1 MTATDQPATTATTA
15 TAPTSPVDDPTAAGS
30 GPLDSAVPD
39 ADELETEAARVLPE
53 NVVGYFRGPT
63 GAYGVPTDADRW
75 SQVRFRPHVLRDTSA
90 LSLATTVLGTP
101 VSTPVLVAPMA
112 QQRAAHP
119 DGEVATA
126 RAALA
131 RGTLLGVSTN
141 TGVRF
146 ADVGAV
152 GAPWWFQVYV
162 MDDREA
168 TAQVVQQAAHDGAS
182 ALVLT
187 VDAPG
192 VDPRRPQHE
201 PRSWPDRYGMQVNL
215 PGGDTGQAV
224 FRGSRNLS
232 VDDIG
237 WLGELTG
244 LPVVVKGVL
253 RGDDAVRC
261 VDAGAAGV
269 VVSTHGGRCLNQT
282 VRTADALP
290 EVAAAV
296 GDRAEVYVDSGIRT
310 PEHVAAALCLGA
322 RAVFVGRPVLWALAT
337 GGSQR
342 VEQLLA
348 GIDTHLERALRS
360 LGVNSLD
367 ELGPDLVA

>member
-1 MTATDQPATTATTA
+1 MTVDA
-15 TAPTSPVDDPTAAGS
+15 PVDGG
-30 GPLDSAVPD
+30 GPLDRPLPD
-39 ADELETEAARVLPE
+39 VDALEAEAAEVLPE
-53 NVVGYFRGPT
+53 HVLGYFRGPT
-63 GAYGVPTDADRW
+63 GAYGIPTEAERW
-75 SQVRFRPHVLRDTSA
+75 SQLRFRPHVLRDTRR
-90 LSLATTVLGTP
+90 LSLATTVLGTE
-101 VSTPVLVAPMA
+101 VASPVLVAPMA

-126 RAALA
+126 RAVRR
-131 RGTLLGVSTN
+131 RGVLLGVSTN

-146 ADVGAV
+146 ADVAAV

-162 MDDREA
+162 MDDRA
-168 TAQVVQQAAHDGAS
+168 TTADVVQRAAAAGAS

-187 VDAPG
+187 VDTPG

-201 PRSWPDRYGMQVNL
+201 PRTWPDRYGMQANL
-215 PGGDTGQAV
+215 PGGDVGRAV
-224 FRGSRNLS
+224 FAGTRNLS

-237 WLGELTG
+237 WLADLTG

-253 RGDDAVRC
+253 RADDAVTC

-269 VVSTHGGRCLNQT
+269 IVSTHGGRCLSQST
-282 VRTADALP
+282 TSADALP

-296 GDRAEVYVDSGIRT
+296 GDRAEVYVDSGLRT

-322 RAVFVGRPVLWALAT
+322 RAVFLGRPVLWALAT
-337 GGSQR
+337 GGDAR

-348 GIDTHLERALRS
+348 GFDTRLEWVLRS
-360 LGVNSLD
+360 LGAGSLAD
-367 ELGPDLVA
+367 LGPDLVA

>member
-1 MTATDQPATTATTA
+1 MAVDVATDGGREQDRPL
-15 TAPTSPVDDPTAAGS
+15 PDVDA
-30 GPLDSAVPD
+30 
-39 ADELETEAARVLPE
+39 LEAEAEAVLPE
-53 NVVGYFRGPT
+53 HVVGYFRGPT
-63 GAYGVPTDADRW
+63 GAYGIPTEAERW
-75 SQVRFRPHVLRDTSA
+75 SQVRFRPHVLRNTTR
-90 LSLATTVLGTP
+90 LSLATTVQGTA
-101 VSTPVLVAPMA
+101 VATPVLVAPMA

-126 RAALA
+126 RAVRR

-162 MDDREA
+162 MDDRPM
-168 TAQVVQQAAHDGAS
+168 TADVVQQAAAEGAS
-182 ALVLT
+182 ALILT

-192 VDPRRPQHE
+192 VDPRRPQLE
-201 PRSWPDRYGMQVNL
+201 PRTWPERYGMQANL
-215 PGGDTGQAV
+215 PGGDTAGNIFPGA
-224 FRGSRNLS
+224 RNLS

-237 WLGELTG
+237 WLAGLTG

-253 RGDDAVRC
+253 RADDAARC

-269 VVSTHGGRCLNQT
+269 VVSTHGGRCLTQSIT
-282 VRTADALP
+282 SADALP
-290 EVAAAV
+290 EVAGAV
-296 GDRAEVYVDSGIRT
+296 GDRAEVYVDSGLRT

-322 RAVFVGRPVLWALAT
+322 RAVFLGRPVLWALAT
-337 GGSQR
+337 GGDAR

-348 GIDTHLERALRS
+348 GFDTQLERVLRS
-360 LGVNSLD
+360 LGVESLD
-367 ELGPDLVA
+367 DLGPDLLA

>member
-1 MTATDQPATTATTA
+1 M
-15 TAPTSPVDDPTAAGS
+15 
-30 GPLDSAVPD
+30 L
-39 ADELETEAARVLPE
+39 
-53 NVVGYFRGPT
+53 GYFRGPT
-63 GAYGVPTDADRW
+63 GAYGIPTEAERW
-75 SQVRFRPHVLRDTSA
+75 SQVRFRPHVLRDTTR

-101 VSTPVLVAPMA
+101 VASPVLVAPMA
-112 QQRAAHP
+112 QPRAAHP

-126 RAALA
+126 RAVRR
-131 RGTLLGVSTN
+131 RGVLLGVSTN

-146 ADVGAV
+146 ADVAAV

-162 MDDREA
+162 MDDRPM
-168 TAQVVQQAAHDGAS
+168 TADVVQRAAAEGAS

-192 VDPRRPQHE
+192 VDPRRPQLE
-201 PRSWPDRYGMQVNL
+201 PRTWPERYGMQANL
-215 PGGDTGQAV
+215 PGGDTGENK
-224 FRGSRNLS
+224 FRGARSLS

-237 WLGELTG
+237 WLSDLTG
-244 LPVVVKGVL
+244 LPVVVKGLL

-269 VVSTHGGRCLNQT
+269 VVSTHGGRCLTQSVT
-282 VRTADALP
+282 TADALP

-296 GDRAEVYVDSGIRT
+296 GDRAEVYADSGLRT

-322 RAVFVGRPVLWALAT
+322 RAVFLGRPVLWALAT
-337 GGSQR
+337 GGDAR

-348 GIDTHLERALRS
+348 GFDTQLERVLRQ
-360 LGVNSLD
+360 LGAGSLD
-367 ELGPDLVA
+367 DLGPDLVA

>member
-1 MTATDQPATTATTA
+1 MTDGTTGG
-15 TAPTSPVDDPTAAGS
+15 TAPEHVDDPDAAGRR
-30 GPLDSAVPD
+30 PLDAPVPD
-39 ADELETEAARVLPE
+39 ADTLEAEAAKVLPE
-53 NVVGYFRGPT
+53 HVLGYFRGPT
-63 GAYGVPTDADRW
+63 GAYGVPTESERW

-101 VSTPVLVAPMA
+101 VSSPVLVAPMA

-126 RAALA
+126 RAVRA

-146 ADVGAV
+146 GDVGAV

-168 TAQVVQQAAHDGAS
+168 TADVVRQAAHDGAS
-182 ALVLT
+182 AVVLT
-187 VDAPG
+187 VDTPG

-215 PGGDTGQAV
+215 PGGDTGQNV
-224 FRGSRNLS
+224 FRGTRNLS

-237 WLGELTG
+237 WLADLTG

-253 RGDDAVRC
+253 RGDDAERC

-269 VVSTHGGRCLNQT
+269 VVSTHGGRCLNQS
-282 VRTADALP
+282 VRSVDALP

-337 GGSQR
+337 GGSER

>member
-1 MTATDQPATTATTA
+1 VVDALPDTAR
-15 TAPTSPVDDPTAAGS
+15 PVDA
-30 GPLDSAVPD
+30 PLPD
-39 ADELETEAARVLPE
+39 VDELEAEAAAVLPE
-53 NVVGYFRGPT
+53 HVLGYFRGPT
-63 GAYGVPTDADRW
+63 GAYGIPTEAQRW
-75 SQVRFRPHVLRDTSA
+75 SQLRFRPHVLRDTGR

-101 VSTPVLVAPMA
+101 VRSPVLVAPMA

-119 DGEVATA
+119 EGEVATA
-126 RAALA
+126 RAVRA

-146 ADVGAV
+146 ADVAAV

-162 MDDREA
+162 MDDRA
-168 TAQVVQQAAHDGAS
+168 LTADVVQQAAGAGAS

-201 PRSWPDRYGMQVNL
+201 PRTWPDRFGMQVNL
-215 PGGDTGQAV
+215 PGGDTGANV

-232 VDDIG
+232 LDDIG
-237 WLGELTG
+237 WLAGLTG

-253 RGDDAVRC
+253 RGDDATAC

-269 VVSTHGGRCLNQT
+269 VVSTHGGRCLTQSIT
-282 VRTADALP
+282 SADALP
-290 EVAAAV
+290 EVVAAV
-296 GDRAEVYVDSGIRT
+296 GERAEVYVDSGLRT

-322 RAVFVGRPVLWALAT
+322 RAVFLGRPVLWALAT
-337 GGSQR
+337 GGDAR

-348 GIDTHLERALRS
+348 LIDDQLERVLRS
-360 LGVNSLD
+360 LGAASLAD
-367 ELGPDLVA
+367 LGPDLLG

>member
-1 MTATDQPATTATTA
+1 MTDGP
-15 TAPTSPVDDPTAAGS
+15 AGS
-30 GPLDSAVPD
+30 ARSVDRPLPD
-39 ADELETEAARVLPE
+39 VGALEAEAEAVLPE
-53 NVVGYFRGPT
+53 HVLGYFRGPT
-63 GAYGVPTDADRW
+63 GAYGVPTEAERW
-75 SQVRFRPHVLRDTSA
+75 SQLRFRPHVLRDTSR

-101 VSTPVLVAPMA
+101 VASPVLVAPMA

-126 RAALA
+126 RAVKA

-146 ADVGAV
+146 ADVAAV

-162 MDDREA
+162 MDDRA
-168 TAQVVQQAAHDGAS
+168 LTAEVVQSAAASGAT

-192 VDPRRPQHE
+192 TDPHRPQHE
-201 PRSWPDRYGMQVNL
+201 PRTWSDRFGMQVNL
-215 PGGDTGQAV
+215 PGGDTGGNV

-232 VDDIG
+232 LDDIG
-237 WLGELTG
+237 WLTRLTG

-253 RGDDAVRC
+253 RGDDALTC

-269 VVSTHGGRCLNQT
+269 VVSTHGGRVLTQST
-282 VRTADALP
+282 SSADALP

-296 GDRAEVYVDSGIRT
+296 GDRAEVYVDSGLRT

-322 RAVFVGRPVLWALAT
+322 RAVFLGRPVLWALAT
-337 GGSQR
+337 GGDAR

-348 GIDTHLERALRS
+348 LFDDQLERVLRS
-360 LGVNSLD
+360 LGVGSLAG
-367 ELGPDLVA
+367 LGPDLLV